1 MNMMKKLGILCSLPV
16 ILILTAC
23 TSQAG
28 PLSAITPAPTLPQTS
43 TSTFIAPTVTLQ
55 LPRWKY
61 WERAL
66 GDILNGPSGNTH
78 PDLSQDHGYC
88 EWDIYGQS
96 GRDVY
101 VYAFCELYQKGVE
114 VTASDG
120 PAIVRLAQDDSISEV
135 IFPEETAYIG
145 TLVPAGIWTRIT
157 KRDFDVAAA
166 EKNIELRIGNA
177 TIPPLIIQQ
186 GVQLP

>member
-1 MNMMKKLGILCSLPV
+1 MMNKMGNLCLLPV
-16 ILILTAC
+16 ILILAAC
-23 TSQAG
+23 SSQAD
-28 PLSAITPAPTLPQTS
+28 PVPAIPPVPTLNQS
-43 TSTFIAPTVTLQ
+43 FTSTFIPPIVTLQ

-78 PDLSQDHGYC
+78 PDLSQDHGHC
-88 EWDIYGQS
+88 EWDIYGQN

-101 VYAFCELYQKGVE
+101 VWAICEVYQQGHPVI
-114 VTASDG
+114 ASAG

-135 IFPEETAYIG
+135 IFPEDIAGIR
-145 TLVPAGIWTRIT
+145 TLVPADIWLRIS
-157 KRDFDVAAA
+157 KRDFDAAKA
-166 EKNIELRIGNA
+166 EKDIGLRIGNPGM
-177 TIPPLIIQQ
+177 PPLNIQQ

>member
-1 MNMMKKLGILCSLPV
+1 MMNKMVILCSVLV

-23 TSQAG
+23 TSLAR
-28 PLSAITPAPTLPQTS
+28 PIPAITPTPTLTQFL
-43 TSTFIAPTVTLQ
+43 TSTFIPPTATLQ

-66 GDILNGPSGNTH
+66 GDILNGPSGNTR
-78 PDLSQDHGYC
+78 PDLSHDHGYC

-101 VYAFCELYQKGVE
+101 VWACCEVYQKGIG
-114 VTASDG
+114 VTASAG

-135 IFPEETAYIG
+135 IFPEDIAG
-145 TLVPAGIWTRIT
+145 VRTLVPADIWMRIS
-157 KRDFDVAAA
+157 KRDFDGAAA
-166 EKNIELRIGNA
+166 EKNIGLRIGDP